1 MINASKCSAS
11 NIRIIEAVKK
21 KKRFLSLTVCPDGE
35 LNPEV
40 LLQPLAQH
48 PLLKILCFIKH
59 VPHLQIVPLSRA

>member
-1 MINASKCSAS
+1 MINASKCSAFD
-11 NIRIIEAVKK
+11 IRIIEAVKK
-21 KKRFLSLTVCPDGE
+21 RRFLSLTVCPDGE